1 MQEQIKNAIT
11 WIKEQSIDGCITGS
25 CLLDY
30 FEGQDIDV
38 FVYDE
43 KSLNKMLFAMKYE
56 KMFQIIDDLEE
67 WKFNDYIN
75 KGKSSINK
83 LGLITIKFKYNL
95 SIDVNVIFKRLNTN
109 IFSVLS
115 NFDMN
120 IICKAYDIKTKKILD
135 LTDNPGKIADWNR
148 WNPVFY
154 EFDLWNVSR
163 ILRQL
168 ERCFKY
174 HKRGYNTDLVVEKYL
189 DIIHN
194 TLKYES
200 VFNSDN
206 FNERIKNYK
215 DNLLIAEKICNLW
228 LETHEITDNDLEILK
243 EKVKTI

>member
-1 MQEQIKNAIT
+1 MQEQIKNAIS
-11 WIKEQSIDGCITGS
+11 WIKEQPIDGCITGS

-43 KSLNKMLFAMKYE
+43 KSLNKILFAMKYE
-56 KMFQIIDDLEE
+56 KMFQLIEDLEK
-67 WKFNDYIN
+67 WKFNDYID

-95 SIDVNVIFKRLNTN
+95 SVDVNIIFRKTSTN
-109 IFSVLS
+109 IFAVLS

-120 IICKAYDIKTKKILD
+120 IVCKAYDIKTKKTLD
-135 LTDNPGKIADWNR
+135 LTDNPGKVADWNK
-148 WNPVFY
+148 WNPIFH

-174 HKRGYNTDLVVEKYL
+174 YKRGYNTDLVIKKYIE
-189 DIIHN
+189 IIREA
-194 TLKYES
+194 LKYES
-200 VFNSDN
+200 VFNSKD
-206 FNERIKNYK
+206 FDERVKNYK
-215 DNLLIAEKICNLW
+215 ENLLIAEQICNLW
-228 LETHEITDNDLEILK
+228 LENHEITEEALEILK